1 MAGSKP
7 GGRSGKRGSQL
18 RWEYFVQER
27 LAGGPDAPE
36 GFAAA
41 DDLAQPGAGIES
53 RLEQLRAYRE
63 LKREARTASPGEPA
77 EGLIAV
83 AGGPNW
89 VPIGP
94 LGAVLGQAAP
104 KPVVSGRIQDLAVSQ
119 DGQRVYLA
127 TANGGVWRTGDSGRS
142 WEPMSDELDAI
153 EVAIPGGPVAPAGQ
167 QVDTLA
173 TGAIAMVDGGDAAHD
188 RLYVG
193 TGEGHASFGT
203 GTSPDFFGVGMLRSD
218 DGGRTWFQEPA
229 APPLAGRTVY
239 ALAVD
244 PTDREHVVVA
254 TNAGVFRRTLASSAT
269 PAPWVEEA
277 LPVIGAGNRIT
288 SVTVGRVA
296 GQVRFYVVVQNGA
309 TFEWRPVAGWA
320 ALPPLPAGS
329 SRSSLAAS
337 GSDPV
342 VVYALSAT
350 PVTFVNPKNPKGG
363 VLHGVHRIDPSAVA
377 PAWSTISG
385 APKDV
390 FGGSEPGQGNYDQAI
405 SVDPTDPNVVYIGG
419 SGKNTEGEFS
429 ATVYRLEVSPAG
441 AGFSC
446 KDIYIGASSH
456 ADVHA
461 LVHRP
466 GSSSD
471 LWIGCDGG
479 VFATTNARGT
489 GNRLFRSCNAGL
501 GTLSLIGLGHL
512 PGEDSYAFC
521 GAQDNGGLRYLG
533 SEVWDHQLY
542 GDGGDTV
549 VDWAPAG
556 PGTRRQLLSI
566 YTEETVRRS
575 DIDGARYDTTLVN
588 PNPTDQLFY
597 PPLVGSPP
605 SAVPGDSRVVAFGG
619 EVPYV
624 SETFGGNWKRLPP
637 RTPVTP
643 AGVRVRSLAFASP
656 TRLYA
661 GWTDGHV
668 ARYDKGAGGWAALDI
683 PRTGEFRPITSI
695 AIDPS
700 IPAGQGIYVTVG
712 GPAAVPP
719 AAPDRV
725 WSLDTRVPP
734 VPPAGWPWAAAG
746 AGLIDVQHNAIVLD
760 PADPT
765 GNRRWVGAD
774 LGVWTWNAGLGA
786 WQVLSANLPDAAVL
800 DLDLVSDP
808 TVPAAPALL
817 RATVHGRGVFELDLS
832 GAPQPAISLVLRAT
846 PVDRGRPA
854 RVGVALPGDHKRTS
868 TIDASPDIAVDA
880 PDQNGKYV
888 IEAVT
893 TPTLVELRNLDGKR
907 EVLASVPAA
916 VATTR
921 VHVTVRNRGVSPGN
935 PPVDGV
941 RVALLI
947 GPAGADDATPPAAL
961 PPGFEGAVVNG
972 TPIDAAGWKT
982 VGIRTV
988 DGIKPGRPGVAT
1000 FNLTSDLLP
1009 TVDVAD
1015 GQRFVLLA
1023 LVHHASDPFPAVP
1036 SQNPVTLVTG
1046 EPRAAMRRV
1055 TAVPAKGLAAAS
1067 AASGAA
1073 SLNPPG
1079 GTGLLVPLTTALL
1092 AHQRLGD
1099 LADQLG
1105 RKVQSARI
1113 SPAFGGYTVP
1123 VRPHPVE
1130 RRVLAMAT
1138 AARAAMAG
1146 GPAATVPRTLPG
1158 AGIGQ
1163 YALLGALGFELPGF
1177 TSVLAP
1183 GGTWVSDLMRRGTP
1197 DPQRSRVAV
1206 PASEFPLAMA
1216 RAGLT
1221 IAGADAAAAAAVRGF
1236 GSGMLA
1242 AAAAG
1247 VMVGPQL
1254 ADLLARDTNADWHRH
1269 SQSGGAAAAE
1279 RYLRRRF
1286 LGGEAVPAPL
1296 IDWLPTAT
1304 SVPTAVWDGYLRALS
1319 DVYGLPA
1326 QRALGFPL
1334 FEDGLDTG
1342 DWLTAVRMRN
1352 AYNLVLDDLRTSSWP
1367 APAWWGLLTPILLAP
1382 SISMLAART
1391 LPNAGLFFAPGD
1403 LTPRSVFELLTLS
1416 MGIGSVAP
1424 FVYSMI
1430 LWSAVDEH
1438 TEVFVTALIMFLA
1451 RAGIVTGAL
1460 ATSGNTEQ
1468 SSLTQWLGM
1477 FAPLVSLDIYAL
1489 IRSLAAGSRRPGDST
1504 VFAIQ
1509 TIPAATGGLTLIVS
1523 AVMKALGINT
1533 GWPFWLVWSLFT
1545 AIMWLLV
1552 GIIVSI
1558 ALSNGGGWQSW
1569 FLRSDRHFPLL
1580 SSVAAAGLL
1589 PPEPTALA
1597 RVFDDSTLWSDPDT
1611 ALPAD
1616 LSGHDYPSG
1625 MRDLITIWWPGPGTL
1640 EVQYADDLVTFR
1652 TGGVPTPV
1660 RIPAGTTAASLA
1672 QLLPAEMPGVQAA
1685 VLTSKPPDPSLPWP
1699 GTLADPGDPGPIADA
1714 AVARARF
1721 VPVGKTQETGVVL
1734 RHAPRADLSTP
1745 AGLMASGPDAFPVV
1759 PVASLGDLE
1768 GSGLGAAADLA
1779 TLLAVAAAP
1788 AFGPVAVADGVLPA
1802 LPVPAVGEVVQVFR
1816 RWNLDERR
1824 LAEWQTLVGGGAPPD
1839 GPPAAAPDPLLRTPP
1854 IGYVGA
1860 QPVGADLVA
1869 AMGWIPLWRAW
1880 IRVATDAQADA
1891 ASPLPLASTPL
1902 VRFPDGSVRRPTNAE
1917 LTEGIRYLLDLG
1929 PT

>member
-1 MAGSKP
+1 MAGTGS
-7 GGRSGKRGSQL
+7 GRSGKRGSQR
-18 RWEYFVQER
+18 RWEYFVGER
-27 LAGGPDAPE
+27 LAGGPDGPV
-36 GFAAA
+36 GFAPTDRIAE
-41 DDLAQPGAGIES
+41 PGADIET
-53 RLEQLRAYRE
+53 RLAQLRAYRE
-63 LKREARTASPGEPA
+63 LQHEALA
-77 EGLIAV
+77 ETTQPVGLVAV
-83 AGGPNW
+83 PGGPNW

-94 LGAVLGQAAP
+94 LGAVSGQAAP
-104 KPVVSGRIQDLAVSQ
+104 KPVVSGRVQDIAISL

-127 TANGGVWRTGDSGRS
+127 TANGGVWRTGDAGRT
-142 WEPMSDELDAI
+142 WEAMSDELDAL
-153 EVAIPGGPVAPAGQ
+153 EVPIPPGPVVPPLR

-193 TGEGHASFGT
+193 TGEGHAGFGT
-203 GTSPDFFGVGMLRSD
+203 GPSTDFFGVGMLRSD
-218 DGGRTWFQEPA
+218 DGGRTWAQEAA
-229 APPLAGRTVY
+229 APSLLGRTVY
-239 ALAVD
+239 ALATD
-244 PTDREHVVVA
+244 PTDREHVLVA
-254 TNAGVFRRTLASSAT
+254 TNVGVFRRTQAT
-269 PAPWVEEA
+269 AGTATPWVEEP
-277 LPVIGAGNRIT
+277 LPVIGAGNQVT
-288 SVTVGRVA
+288 SVAVGKVA
-296 GQVRFYVVVQNGA
+296 GQVRFYAVVQNGA
-309 TFEWRPVAGWA
+309 AFEWRPGAGWA
-320 ALPPLPAGS
+320 ALPALPAGS

-342 VVYALSAT
+342 VVYALSTT
-350 PVTFVNPKNPKGG
+350 PVTRPSPNQLKGG
-363 VLHGVHRIDPSAVA
+363 ILHGVHRIDPSVVA
-377 PAWSTISG
+377 PAWSTVSG
-385 APKDV
+385 VPGDV
-390 FGGSEPGQGNYDQAI
+390 FGSDEPGQGNYDQAI
-405 SVDPTDPNVVYIGG
+405 SVDPNDQNVLYIGG
-419 SGKNTEGEFS
+419 SGKTTEGEFS
-429 ATVYRLEVSPAG
+429 ATVYRLEVSAAG
-441 AGFSC
+441 GGFSC
-446 KDIYIGASSH
+446 RDIYIGASSH

-461 LVHRP
+461 LTHRP

-489 GNRLFRSCNAGL
+489 GSRLFRSCNAGL
-501 GTLSLIGLGHL
+501 GTLTLMGLGHL

-556 PGTRRQLLSI
+556 SGTKRRLLSI
-566 YTEETVRRS
+566 YHDAAVRRS
-575 DIDGARYDTTLVN
+575 DLDGARYDTSSVD
-588 PNPTDQLFY
+588 PSPTGQLFY
-597 PPLVGSPP
+597 PPMVGAPP
-605 SAVPGDSRVVAFGG
+605 SAIPGDSQVVAFGG

-624 SETFGGNWKRLPP
+624 SETFGGNWKRLPA

-643 AGVRVRSLAFASP
+643 AGAFVRSLAFASP

-668 ARYDKGAGGWAALDI
+668 ARYDKTAAGWTALDL
-683 PRTGEFRPITSI
+683 PRIGETRPVTGI
-695 AIDPS
+695 AINPS
-700 IPAGQGIYVTVG
+700 IPLGQGIFVTLG
-712 GPAAVPP
+712 GRTGAGA
-719 AAPDRV
+719 RV

-734 VPPAGWPWAAAG
+734 PPPPPLVWPWVAVG
-746 AGLIDVQHNAIVLD
+746 AGLLDVQHNAIVLD

-765 GNRRWVGAD
+765 GSRRWVAAD
-774 LGVWTWNAGLGA
+774 LGVWSWNAGAAA

-808 TVPAAPALL
+808 TVPAAPTLL
-817 RATVHGRGVFELDLS
+817 RATTYGRGVFELDLS

-846 PVDRGRPA
+846 PADRGRPA
-854 RVGVALPGDHKRTS
+854 RVGAALPGDHNRT
-868 TIDASPDIAVDA
+868 TTADASPDIVVDA
-880 PDQNGKYV
+880 PDQNGRYV
-888 IEAVT
+888 LDGVA
-893 TPTLVELRNLDGKR
+893 TPNLVELRNLDGKR

-916 VATTR
+916 PATTR

-935 PPVDGV
+935 PPADGV
-941 RVALLI
+941 RVALLV
-947 GPAGADDATPPAAL
+947 GPAGADDVTPPTAL
-961 PPGFEGAVVNG
+961 PAGYTAAVRDG
-972 TPIDAAGWKT
+972 TPIDAGGWKT

-988 DGIKPGRPGVAT
+988 DGIRPGKPGVAT
-1000 FNLTSDLLP
+1000 FNLVSDLLP
-1009 TVDVAD
+1009 PVDVAD

-1023 LVHHASDPFPAVP
+1023 LVHHATDPFPAAA

-1055 TAVPAKGLAAAS
+1055 TAVPARGLAAS
-1067 AASGAA
+1067 SGTGGGAQ
-1073 SLNPPG
+1073 LNPPG

-1105 RKVQSARI
+1105 RKVNSSRV

-1138 AARAAMAG
+1138 AARANMAG

-1183 GGTWVSDLMRRGTP
+1183 GGGWVSDLMRRGTP
-1197 DPQRSRVAV
+1197 DPYRSRVAV

-1216 RAGLT
+1216 RAGLAV
-1221 IAGADAAAAAAVRGF
+1221 AGADAAAAAAVRGF

-1254 ADLLARDTNADWHRH
+1254 AELRARDTNADWHRH
-1269 SQSGGAAAAE
+1269 SQSAGAAAAE

-1296 IDWLPTAT
+1296 IDWLPTAK

-1334 FEDGLDTG
+1334 FEEGLDTG
-1342 DWLTAVRMRN
+1342 DWLTSVRMRN

-1367 APAWWGLLTPILLAP
+1367 APAWWGLLSPILLAP

-1391 LPNAGLFFAPGD
+1391 LPNAGLFFAPGSV
-1403 LTPRSVFELLTLS
+1403 TPRSVFELLAVS

-1438 TEVFVTALIMFLA
+1438 TEVFVTSLIMFLA

-1460 ATSGNTEQ
+1460 ATSGDTTQ
-1468 SSLTQWLGM
+1468 SATTQWLGM
-1477 FAPLVSLDIYAL
+1477 FAPLASLDLYAL
-1489 IRSLAAGSRRPGDST
+1489 IRSLVAGSRRPGDST

-1509 TIPAATGGLTLIVS
+1509 TIPALTGGLTLLVS
-1523 AVMKALGINT
+1523 GLMKALGIST

-1545 AIMWLLV
+1545 AAMWLLV
-1552 GIIVSI
+1552 GIILSI
-1558 ALSNGGGWQSW
+1558 SLSNGGGWQSW

-1589 PPEPTALA
+1589 PPEPAALA
-1597 RVFDDSTLWSDPDT
+1597 RVFDDSTLWSDPNT
-1611 ALPAD
+1611 AVPAD

-1625 MRDLITIWWPGPGTL
+1625 MRDLITVWWEGAGTL
-1640 EVQYADDLVTFR
+1640 EVRHGDDLVTFR
-1652 TGGVPTPV
+1652 TGGVETPV
-1660 RIPAGTTAASLA
+1660 RLPAGTTAASLA
-1672 QLLPAEMPGVQAA
+1672 QLLPAALAGVKAA
-1685 VLTSKPPDPSLPWP
+1685 ARTTKAPDPALPWP
-1699 GTLADPGDPGPIADA
+1699 RSLADPGDPGPAADA
-1714 AVARARF
+1714 AVAKATF
-1721 VPVGKTQETGVVL
+1721 VPVGKTQKTGVVL
-1734 RHAPRADLSTP
+1734 RHAPRADLSTS
-1745 AGLMASGPDAFPVV
+1745 AGLVSADAFPVV

-1788 AFGPVAVADGVLPA
+1788 AFGPVTVADGVLPA
-1802 LPVPAVGEVVQVFR
+1802 LPIPAVGEAVQVFR

-1824 LAEWQTLVGGGAPPD
+1824 LAEWQTLVSGGAPPD
-1839 GPPAAAPDPLLRTPP
+1839 GAPVAAPDPLVRTPP
-1854 IGYVGA
+1854 IGYAGA

-1917 LTEGIRYLLDLG
+1917 LTEGVRYLLDLG
-1929 PT
+1929 AV